1 MNKKDEIYKRVLDDY
16 EKLSRKYGFVLV
28 QGKFSLELEE
38 LIGFNINFEIA
49 KNLQIPTIELINAK
63 DINNLDKI
71 KEYID
76 YLINLSKRSTIRL
89 FGVVINRVNPKLLN
103 SLKSIQR
110 AIPIFVIPEI
120 KEFASPTV
128 LDFLKQSKANLVS
141 SESIVL
147 DRSVYNLKIATMQLQ
162 NYIDDLEDGDLI
174 VVSKDRIDIIMG
186 TLIIN
191 YSKNY
196 PSISGIILVGKMAMP
211 SNIKKIVKSINIL
224 EIPILSLNLNI
235 QTSIDI
241 LSRVSPKITLENR
254 RKLALAEGIFTKYVS
269 ISLIKK
275 YLILEKS
282 NIMTPI
288 RFKYYLYNTA
298 RGSNKNILLTDSND
312 ERVLRA
318 VDIILRR
325 DICNITLLGDI
336 ESIEQKSSAL
346 GLDLSKAKVIDPN
359 SNLYT
364 EQFVNKLYELRRD
377 KGMVRA
383 IAKDL
388 IAKPNY
394 FATMMVYFGYVDG
407 VVSGINHTTR
417 ETIKPALEIIK
428 TADSFS
434 LVSSIFFILQN
445 DRVLIYGDCAL
456 NIDPT
461 ADELAQI
468 AISSVRTAKEFGIE
482 PIVAI
487 LSYSSSCSTLRKDNE
502 KVREATRTVQAIA
515 PDIPIE
521 GPIQYDSAIDKGVL
535 KHKIPSSKVAKKA
548 TIFIFPDLNIGNN
561 TYKSFQRGA
570 KTAII
575 GPIFQGLKRPFND
588 LNRNSSIEDIIN
600 TIAITAIQ
608 AKNLDL

>member
-1 MNKKDEIYKRVLDDY
+1 
-16 EKLSRKYGFVLV
+16 
-28 QGKFSLELEE
+28 
-38 LIGFNINFEIA
+38 
-49 KNLQIPTIELINAK
+49 
-63 DINNLDKI
+63 
-71 KEYID
+71 
-76 YLINLSKRSTIRL
+76 
-89 FGVVINRVNPKLLN
+89 
-103 SLKSIQR
+103 
-110 AIPIFVIPEI
+110 
-120 KEFASPTV
+120 
-128 LDFLKQSKANLVS
+128 
-141 SESIVL
+141 
-147 DRSVYNLKIATMQLQ
+147 
-162 NYIDDLEDGDLI
+162 
-174 VVSKDRIDIIMG
+174 
-186 TLIIN
+186 
-191 YSKNY
+191 
-196 PSISGIILVGKMAMP
+196 
-211 SNIKKIVKSINIL
+211 
-224 EIPILSLNLNI
+224 
-235 QTSIDI
+235 
-241 LSRVSPKITLENR
+241 
-254 RKLALAEGIFTKYVS
+254 
-269 ISLIKK
+269 
-275 YLILEKS
+275 
-282 NIMTPI
+282 MTPI

-318 VDIILRR
+318 VDIVLRR

-428 TADSFS
+428 TADSAS

-468 AISSVRTAKEFGIE
+468 AISSARTAKEFGIE
-482 PIVAI
+482 PIVAM